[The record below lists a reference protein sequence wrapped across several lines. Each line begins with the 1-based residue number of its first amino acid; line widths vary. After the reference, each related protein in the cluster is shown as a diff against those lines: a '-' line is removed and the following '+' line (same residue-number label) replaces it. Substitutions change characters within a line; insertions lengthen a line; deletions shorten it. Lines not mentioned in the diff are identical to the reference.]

1 MTASDI
7 SENQH
12 EYADSSPD
20 SSAAFVGAVDLV
32 LADALT
38 AAAVGLHEARG
49 RDDTLRT
56 AVQLAEKIVPG
67 ADCAGISVVERTG
80 SVSTVAWTDETVR
93 VIDADASYGSWDG
106 LRSAPV
112 MRIDDTTA
120 WEGCG
125 PALAAANLRS
135 GLFLRLRGRQ
145 RSFSVL
151 TLYAR
156 KPQAFDDRAAHI
168 ARLLAAHIGI
178 ALETAAV
185 QEQLAEAMHTRDVI
199 GQATGILMGRLN
211 IDAAQAFEHL
221 VRASQQG
228 NVKLRDIA
236 ARIVD
241 AATPE

>member
-12 EYADSSPD
+12 EYA
-20 SSAAFVGAVDLV
+20 GI
-32 LADALT
+32 ADAGGADGVGDAAEARLAEVLT

-49 RDDTLRT
+49 RDETLRT
-56 AVQLAEKIVPG
+56 AVRLAKETVPG

-93 VIDADASYGSWDG
+93 AIDADASYGSWDG

-112 MRIDDTTA
+112 MRIDDTTQ
-120 WEGCG
+120 WQGCG

-135 GLFLRLRGRQ
+135 GLFLRLRGHQ

-151 TLYAR
+151 ALYAR
-156 KPQAFDDRAAHI
+156 KPEAFEDRAAHV
-168 ARLLAAHIGI
+168 ARLLAAHVGI
-178 ALETAAV
+178 ALETASE
-185 QEQLAEAMHTRDVI
+185 QEQLTEAMHTRDVI

-211 IDAAQAFEHL
+211 IDAAQ
-221 VRASQQG
+221 
-228 NVKLRDIA
+228 
-236 ARIVD
+236 
-241 AATPE
+241 